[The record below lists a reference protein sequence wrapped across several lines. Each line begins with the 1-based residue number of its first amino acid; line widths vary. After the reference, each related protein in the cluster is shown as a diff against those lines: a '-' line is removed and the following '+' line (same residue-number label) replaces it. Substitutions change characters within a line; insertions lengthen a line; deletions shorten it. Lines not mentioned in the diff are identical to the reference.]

1 MKAIRTAGALLLVV
15 VFALSL
21 SACSKKEESTMSSAD
36 SLNSAT
42 GADTMAMQTMPPDAT
57 TPPAEP
63 TPEPSGSASKP
74 SKTKPKTPATP
85 ASSERRTVSL
95 PTGATFIVEMVTP
108 INTGTSNIGDKI
120 EAKLVDQLSSPD
132 GGGAVIAEAGS
143 SMRGEITELKRAS
156 HAKSEEDR
164 AMVKMTFTSLETVD
178 GEKTLNATVTNAEGR
193 MIAGSTT
200 KRDALIIGGSTIAG
214 AVLGKVVGKD
224 TKGAVIGAV
233 GGAVLGTGAV
243 MAAKGYELD
252 VPAGSKLSMRVDAPI
267 TVVAR

>member
-1 MKAIRTAGALLLVV
+1 MKAIRTAGALPLVL
-15 VFALSL
+15 ALAVSL
-21 SACSKKEESTMSSAD
+21 SACSKKEEVSTSSAD
-36 SLNSAT
+36 SLYSSSM
-42 GADTMAMQTMPPDAT
+42 DTTAMTMPPDAT
-57 TPPAEP
+57 APPSEAT
-63 TPEPSGSASKP
+63 TPEPTTGASKP
-74 SKTKPKTPATP
+74 PKPKSPTTPA
-85 ASSERRTVSL
+85 AAEKRTVSL

-108 INTGTSNIGDKI
+108 VNTSTSNVGDKI

-143 SMRGEITELKRAS
+143 TLRGEITDLKRAS
-156 HAKSEEDR
+156 RAKSEEDR

-178 GEKTLNATVTNAEGR
+178 GEKTLSATVTNAEGR

-224 TKGAVIGAV
+224 TKGAIIGAV

-252 VPAGSKLSMRVDAPI
+252 VPAGSKLSLRVDAPV